1 MDPRGTAGSYESSHV
16 ESGHA
21 KPRSIPVA
29 RVKSWAQVAASRDAR
44 VGYVPAQREYAG
56 AA

>member
-1 MDPRGTAGSYESSHV
+1 MDQRGTAGSYESHPD
-16 ESGHA
+16 SGHP

-29 RVKSWAQVAASRDAR
+29 RVKSWAQVAVNRDAR
-44 VGYVPAQREYAG
+44 VGYVPAQREYVG

>member
-1 MDPRGTAGSYESSHV
+1 MDQRATAGSHESPHTDP
-16 ESGHA
+16 GHPL
-21 KPRSIPVA
+21 PRSFPVA
-29 RVKSWAQVAASRDAR
+29 RVKSWAQVAARREAR

>member
-1 MDPRGTAGSYESSHV
+1 MDQRGTAGSYESPQA
-16 ESGHA
+16 ESGHP
-21 KPRSIPVA
+21 KPRIPVA
-29 RVKSWAQVAASRDAR
+29 RVKSWAQVAANRDAR